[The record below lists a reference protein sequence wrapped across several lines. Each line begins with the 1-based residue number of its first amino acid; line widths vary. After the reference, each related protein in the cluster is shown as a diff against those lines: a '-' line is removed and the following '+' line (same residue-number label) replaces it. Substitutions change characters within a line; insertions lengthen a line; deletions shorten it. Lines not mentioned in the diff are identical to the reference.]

1 MGLWLTMYSFI
12 ELILKENIQLSAI
25 IGALVFFTIILL
37 LAIGFS
43 VRMSKLKNHTKTDLI
58 RDAKVED
65 IEFIFKNILE
75 GSRNGYFH
83 PDLYNVENAK
93 MGLQENIRTI
103 IEENYRLDSNRPDSW
118 AFIYEK
124 NGLPVSVLILSRSST
139 QGFEIWIMAT
149 EKEYQNNGYAK
160 ELLLFILNNFKNKN
174 TIIEAQCYIKS
185 EIMMKM
191 LKDRGF
197 EQVKNN
203 NQNKNLYRIMYRD

>member
-1 MGLWLTMYSFI
+1 MCSFI
-12 ELILKENIQLSAI
+12 ELILKENVQLSVI
-25 IGALVFFTIILL
+25 IGALIFFTILL
-37 LAIGFS
+37 VVAIDFS
-43 VRMSKLKNHTKTDLI
+43 VRVNKKNNSKTDLI

-65 IEFIFKNILE
+65 IEFIYNNVLE

-83 PDLYNVENAK
+83 PDLYNVKNARL
-93 MGLQENIRTI
+93 GLKKNIRTI
-103 IEENYRLDSNRPDSW
+103 IEKNYRLDSNEPDSW

>member
-1 MGLWLTMYSFI
+1 MC
-12 ELILKENIQLSAI
+12 
-25 IGALVFFTIILL
+25 
-37 LAIGFS
+37 
-43 VRMSKLKNHTKTDLI
+43 I
-58 RDAKVED
+58 RD
-65 IEFIFKNILE
+65 
-75 GSRNGYFH
+75 
-83 PDLYNVENAK
+83 
-93 MGLQENIRTI
+93 
-103 IEENYRLDSNRPDSW
+103 RPDSW

>member
-1 MGLWLTMYSFI
+1 MYYFI
-12 ELILKENIQLSAI
+12 ELIFKENMQLSAL
-25 IGALVFFTIILL
+25 IGALVFFAIILY
-37 LAIGFS
+37 LATGFS
-43 VRMSKLKNHTKTDLI
+43 VRMNKLKSHTKTDLI

-65 IEFIFKNILE
+65 IEFIFKNVLE

-93 MGLQENIRTI
+93 LGLKENIRNI
-103 IEENYRLDSNRPDSW
+103 IEKNYRVDRNTPDSW

-124 NGLPVSVLILSRSST
+124 KGLPISVLILSRSLT

-160 ELLLFILNNFKNKN
+160 ELLNFILSNFKNKN
-174 TIIEAQCYIKS
+174 TVIEAQCYIKS
-185 EIMMKM
+185 EIMIKM
-191 LKDRGF
+191 LKNSGF

-203 NQNKNLYRIMYRD
+203 SQNKNLYRINCI

>member
-1 MGLWLTMYSFI
+1 VGLWLTMCSFI
-12 ELILKENIQLSAI
+12 ELILKENVQLSVI
-25 IGALVFFTIILL
+25 IGALIFFTILL
-37 LAIGFS
+37 VVAIDFS
-43 VRMSKLKNHTKTDLI
+43 VRVNKKNNSKTDLI

-65 IEFIFKNILE
+65 IEFIYNNVLE

-83 PDLYNVENAK
+83 PDLYNVKNARL
-93 MGLQENIRTI
+93 GLKKNIRTI
-103 IEENYRLDSNRPDSW
+103 IEKNYRLDSNEPDSW

>member
-1 MGLWLTMYSFI
+1 M
-12 ELILKENIQLSAI
+12 QLSVI
-25 IGALVFFTIILL
+25 IGALIFFTILL
-37 LAIGFS
+37 VVAIDFS
-43 VRMSKLKNHTKTDLI
+43 VRVNKKNNSKTDLI

-65 IEFIFKNILE
+65 IEFIYNNVLE

-83 PDLYNVENAK
+83 PDLYNVKNARL
-93 MGLQENIRTI
+93 GLKKNIRTI
-103 IEENYRLDSNRPDSW
+103 IEKNYRLDSNEPDSW

>member
-1 MGLWLTMYSFI
+1 MGLGLTMYSFI
-12 ELILKENIQLSAI
+12 ELILKENMQLSAI
-25 IGALVFFTIILL
+25 IGALVFFTIILF

-43 VRMSKLKNHTKTDLI
+43 VRMSKLKNHTMTDLI

-93 MGLQENIRTI
+93 LGLKENIRKI

-124 NGLPVSVLILSRSST
+124 NGLPVSVLILSRSSNH
-139 QGFEIWIMAT
+139 GFEIWIMAT

-160 ELLLFILNNFKNKN
+160 ELLIFILNNFKNKN

-197 EQVKNN
+197 EQVENN
-203 NQNKNLYRIMYRD
+203 NQNKNLYRIMYKD

>member
-1 MGLWLTMYSFI
+1 MGLGLTMYSFI
-12 ELILKENIQLSAI
+12 ELILKENVQLSAI
-25 IGALVFFTIILL
+25 IGALIFFTILL
-37 LAIGFS
+37 VIAIGFS
-43 VRMSKLKNHTKTDLI
+43 VRMNKTNNNKTDLI

-65 IEFIFKNILE
+65 IEFIFKNVLE

-83 PDLYNVENAK
+83 PDLYNVENARL
-93 MGLQENIRTI
+93 GLKKNIRTI
-103 IEENYRLDSNRPDSW
+103 IEKNYRLDSNEPDSW

-124 NGLPVSVLILSRSST
+124 NGLPISVLILSQSYT

-160 ELLLFILNNFKNKN
+160 ELLNFILNNFKNKK
-174 TIIEAQCYIKS
+174 TVIEAQCYTKS

-197 EQVKNN
+197 EKIENN
-203 NQNKNLYRIMYRD
+203 SQNKNLYRIIFKD

>member
-1 MGLWLTMYSFI
+1 MGLWLTMCSFI
-12 ELILKENIQLSAI
+12 ELILKENVQLSVI
-25 IGALVFFTIILL
+25 IGALIFFTILL
-37 LAIGFS
+37 VVAIDFS
-43 VRMSKLKNHTKTDLI
+43 VRVNKKNNSKTDLI

-65 IEFIFKNILE
+65 IEFIYNNVLE

-83 PDLYNVENAK
+83 PDLYNVKNARL
-93 MGLQENIRTI
+93 GLKKNIRTI
-103 IEENYRLDSNRPDSW
+103 IEKNYRLDSNEPDSW